1 MVGRVAMPARIIS
14 FESRDGFYAAATNR
28 IAGELMEEA
37 LRCDE
42 PNLLLSGG
50 STPGPIYEALSQTEL
65 PWEKVTIGLVDERWV
80 DEEDSGS
87 NAALAKRTLL
97 QDRAS
102 AAKFVPMK
110 TEAPNPGLAQDTV
123 SKAYDEI
130 VSDCS
135 LAVLGMGTD
144 GHVCSWFPNADGL
157 DEAIDPSSRSPVQ
170 AINAKRSE
178 VTGPY
183 LERMTLTLS
192 ALAKC
197 RTVLLLITGEAKR
210 SVLETAM
217 NSETLDLPVS
227 HLLKLGQDKLTIFYA
242 P

>member
-1 MVGRVAMPARIIS
+1 MSAHIIS
-14 FESRDGFYAAATNR
+14 FETRDGFYAGVTNR

-37 LRCDE
+37 LRCDK

-50 STPGPIYEALSQTEL
+50 STPGPIYEALSQTDL

-87 NAALAKRTLL
+87 NAALVKRTLL

-102 AAKFVPMK
+102 DAKFVPMK
-110 TEAPNPGLAQDTV
+110 TGASNPGLGQDTV
-123 SKAYDEI
+123 SAAYGEI
-130 VSDCS
+130 VSECS
-135 LAVLGMGTD
+135 LAVLGMGID
-144 GHVCSWFPNADGL
+144 GHVCSWFPNAEGL
-157 DEAIDPSSRSPVQ
+157 DEAIDPSSKAPVQ
-170 AINAKRSE
+170 AINAKRTD

-197 RTVLLLITGEAKR
+197 RTVLLLITGDAKL

-217 NSETLDLPVS
+217 NSKTLDLPVS